1 MLYKRLVTKREAIV
15 LDYCLKAE
23 REKERRRA
31 LLRFERGKQSV
42 LPLLLGGAMPG
53 RW

>member
-31 LLRFERGKQSV
+31 RLKAERGQHSA
-42 LPLLLGGAMPG
+42 LPLLLDYAMPG